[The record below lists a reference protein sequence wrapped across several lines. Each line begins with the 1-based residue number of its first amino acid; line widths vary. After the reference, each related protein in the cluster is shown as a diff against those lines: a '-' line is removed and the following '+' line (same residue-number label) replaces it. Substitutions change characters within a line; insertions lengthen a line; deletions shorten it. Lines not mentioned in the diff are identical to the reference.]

1 MYSMPV
7 CLTLTSLHQFFNF
20 LTLSLASAQPNEEEI
35 ALDFLDE
42 ANEAVPAIANED
54 VPEGDDQP
62 AQSSANSSFHS
73 NPEEIA
79 IDDLLMS

>member
-1 MYSMPV
+1 M
-7 CLTLTSLHQFFNF
+7 
-20 LTLSLASAQPNEEEI
+20 
-35 ALDFLDE
+35 
-42 ANEAVPAIANED
+42 IANDD